1 MADYKQMYL
10 TLLDATEKAIN
21 ELVSA
26 QRACEELYILSS
38 EEEDRETKAK
48 NIKMKKGWA
57 LLILFYAKGFLSCV
71 IFFIFGYVKRIFHY
85 AGVFRGAYKS
95 HLNTVDLN
103 LITRVCNFIVF
114 NGGTAFSALM
124 GKG

>member
-48 NIKMKKGWA
+48 NIKMKKG
-57 LLILFYAKGFLSCV
+57 
-71 IFFIFGYVKRIFHY
+71 
-85 AGVFRGAYKS
+85 
-95 HLNTVDLN
+95 
-103 LITRVCNFIVF
+103 
-114 NGGTAFSALM
+114 
-124 GKG
+124 